1 MSFKLCDLNTV
12 TSMFSALLILVLWN
26 LYTFY
31 IELSFFLLLSFVKI
45 FAKLSLSITGMCM
58 SVGAGICKSPMFF
71 FVFFMRIQ
79 LKLYFLLNYFLQFEP
94 SGFFVF
100 FKIKLKFRDF
110 IWFQLQKI
118 V

>member
-71 FVFFMRIQ
+71 FCFFYEDSVKVI
-79 LKLYFLLNYFLQFEP
+79 LF
-94 SGFFVF
+94 
-100 FKIKLKFRDF
+100 IKLFPSIWTFRF
-110 IWFQLQKI
+110 FCFF
-118 V
+118 